1 MRKNSKIFVAGHN
14 GMFGASIVEE
24 LKFAGFTNLL
34 LVSRK
39 NLDLCNDRQ
48 VEEFFK
54 LEMPEYV
61 ILAAAKVGGINANIK
76 FPVEFLYDNLAIQMN
91 VISKSYKFNV
101 KKLIFIGSSCIYPKE
116 CPQPMKEEYLMD
128 GKLEPTNEGYA
139 LAKITG
145 YKLLQYYKT
154 QYGFNSISLM
164 PCNLYGPK
172 DSFDPDHSHVLSALV
187 KKISDAK
194 RADLPNVSLWGTGVA
209 RREFMNV
216 KDAAKAIIF
225 FMQNREEQEFL
236 NIGCG
241 KDISIKDLAEL
252 IAKMTGYKGK
262 LEWDA
267 SKPNGMLRKCLDVSK
282 MTSLGFTPAI
292 SIESGIEEMI
302 KIYEQKLNC
311 II

>member
-1 MRKNSKIFVAGHN
+1 MDKNSKIFVAGHK
-14 GMFGASIVEE
+14 GMLGTSIVDE
-24 LKFAGFTNLL
+24 LRAAGFTNLL
-34 LVSRK
+34 LVGRDK
-39 NLDLCNDRQ
+39 IDLCNGMQ
-48 VEEFFK
+48 VEELFK
-54 LEMPEYV
+54 TENPDYV
-61 ILAAAKVGGINANIK
+61 ILAAAKVGGINANMQ
-76 FPVEFLYDNLAIQMN
+76 FPVEFLSTNLSIQLN
-91 VISKSYKFNV
+91 VISNAYKYKV
-101 KKLIFIGSSCIYPKE
+101 KKLVFIGSSCIYPKD
-116 CPQPMKEEYLMD
+116 CIQPMKEEFLMD